1 MVSGQPLRA
10 APGGGSVNHVPPD
23 PWEDYDSD
31 DVYGGDA
38 LYEGDREHI
47 PDLILLTE
55 VLIAF
60 EFWAEDFRYWDESP
74 EFSELMSVKLAKRE
88 VEL

>member
-1 MVSGQPLRA
+1 MSNTPV
-10 APGGGSVNHVPPD
+10 D
-23 PWEDYDSD
+23 PWGGYDD
-31 DVYGGDA
+31 GDIFGGDA

-55 VLIAF
+55 VVLAF
-60 EFWAEDFRYWDESP
+60 EFWAEDFRYWDESLV
-74 EFSELMSVKLAKRE
+74 FSELMSMKLAKRE